1 MMFISSM
8 TAPDVVST
16 SSTMM
21 MYAVFGTSSSPTS
34 YTAVELNEIL
44 CGSCRSS
51 LRMLM
56 KVTTRVYFSGLAIQS
71 LLRMMSVLLAELNET
86 LVSTPSTAVEE
97 TCLRVPHKKYDI
109 ETQAHQYIQ

>member
-8 TAPDVVST
+8 IAPDVVST
-16 SSTMM
+16 STTVML
-21 MYAVFGTSSSPTS
+21 YEVFGTSSSPTS
-34 YTAVELNEIL
+34 YTAVELNEII

-56 KVTTRVYFSGLAIQS
+56 KVTTSMYFSGLAIQS

-97 TCLRVPHKKYDI
+97 ISLECHTRN
-109 ETQAHQYIQ
+109 TT